1 MEARQEPTRA
11 EAIIGLSLSGKLL
24 AMPANGATN
33 ALAYQATELI
43 MTVKSFIIQD
53 HSLDGLMGHDSNH
66 PHLTIVIANNRL
78 LLDLGI
84 LL

>member
-43 MTVKSFIIQD
+43 TTVKSFMVQRPGTVFTT
-53 HSLDGLMGHDSNH
+53 LFFLGMGLIS
-66 PHLTIVIANNRL
+66 
-78 LLDLGI
+78 
-84 LL
+84 